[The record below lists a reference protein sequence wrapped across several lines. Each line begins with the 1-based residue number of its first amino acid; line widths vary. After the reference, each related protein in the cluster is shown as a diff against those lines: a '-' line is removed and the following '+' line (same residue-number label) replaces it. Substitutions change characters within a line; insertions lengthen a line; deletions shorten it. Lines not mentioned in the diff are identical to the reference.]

1 MEGRGSKELE
11 LRDCRS
17 CNLEDPSPVGRGP
30 DTQVPMAVTQQVLF
44 GVEVSI
50 LRA

>member
-17 CNLEDPSPVGRGP
+17 CKLEDPSTVGRGP
-30 DTQVPMAVTQQVLF
+30 DTQVPMAVTQVLF
-44 GVEVSI
+44 GIEVSV